1 MQPRRTVTPAQ
12 KLVGAVAITALF
24 ATLAP
29 GQTPSEQ
36 PVPEGMVAGGC
47 LTLPTGGQVSS
58 PDSTWEWRMLLAK
71 DTKIFVLVKP
81 GEPGRIFVMHRPG
94 VNVNDELMRGFID
107 GTLRRSAK
115 QGIKVQGPTFSRVE
129 APVKGTYR
137 FEATA
142 KAPSGVAYSRVGY
155 VLPSGHIV
163 LMSFQGT
170 SEPPEIMKVAASIEP
185 GDELV
190 K

>member
-1 MQPRRTVTPAQ
+1 MHLRGIVTPAPR
-12 KLVGAVAITALF
+12 LVGAVAMTALF

-36 PVPEGMVAGGC
+36 PVPEGMVAGGR
-47 LTLPTGGQVSS
+47 LTLPSGGQVSS
-58 PDSTWEWRMLLAK
+58 PDATWEWRMLLVK

-81 GEPGRIFVMHRPG
+81 GEAGRILVMHRAG
-94 VNVNDELMRGFID
+94 VNVNDEFMRGFVD

-115 QGIKVQGPTFSRVE
+115 QGIEVHGPTFSHVE

-142 KAPSGVAYSRVGY
+142 KAPSGVTYSRVGY

-163 LMSFQGT
+163 LMSFQGIA
-170 SEPPEIMKVAASIEP
+170 EPPEIMAVASSIEP
-185 GDELV
+185 DDELA